1 MSTRNQSSASLKHLC
16 LLALF
21 IAIQLVMYLLGLGMV
36 PIGPLKMSFLTVP
49 VAVGAMLLG
58 PLDGLVLG
66 VAFGL
71 CSLWDAIS
79 GSSLMTGTFFG
90 ISPLHTVILC
100 VGMRALMGLLTGLI
114 FQGLRK
120 LDRHQVACYYLSA
133 LAAPLLNT
141 VLFMGYI
148 VLVFYHTDYIQAL
161 VTSTSAANAFMFV
174 VLLVGV
180 QGLIEML
187 VCTVVAGSAG
197 KGVAVAV
204 RKR

>member
-114 FQGLRK
+114 FQGLKK
-120 LDRHQVACYYLSA
+120 LDRQACYYLSA

-161 VTSTSAANAFMFV
+161 VTSTGAANAFMFV

-197 KGVAVAV
+197 KGVALAV

>member
-1 MSTRNQSSASLKHLC
+1 MSTRNQSSQSLKHLC

-21 IAIQLVMYLLGLGMV
+21 VAIQLVMYLLGLGMV
-36 PIGPLKMSFLTVP
+36 PVGPLKMSFLTVP

-58 PLDGLVLG
+58 PVDGLVLG
-66 VAFGL
+66 IAFGL

-114 FQGLRK
+114 FQGLK
-120 LDRHQVACYYLSA
+120 KIDHHQVICYYLSA

-148 VLVFYHTDYIQAL
+148 VLVFYQTDYIQAL
-161 VTSTSAANAFMFV
+161 VTSTGAANAFMFV

-180 QGLIEML
+180 QGLVEML
-187 VCTVVAGSAG
+187 VCTVVAGSVS

-204 RKR
+204 RKG